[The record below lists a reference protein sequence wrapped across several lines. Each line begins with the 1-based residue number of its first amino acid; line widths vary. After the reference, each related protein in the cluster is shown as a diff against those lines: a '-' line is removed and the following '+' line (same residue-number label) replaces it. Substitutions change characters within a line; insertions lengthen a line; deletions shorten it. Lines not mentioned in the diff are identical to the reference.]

1 MSVVVDPEKK
11 IDAAAYWIWAS
22 LFIAFRFDCQI
33 TVIGI
38 LKDSGL
44 YHS

>member
-1 MSVVVDPEKK
+1 MSAVVASEKK
-11 IDAAAYWIWAS
+11 IEPVMYWIWAS
-22 LFIAFRFDCQI
+22 LFITFLFDCQI